1 MSSFWLAGNALP
13 ASLHTD
19 AVDTATTFSFAL
31 ASEAGPSDG
40 RTSLLSEP
48 VAQLDGDPVGA
59 LVHNNVL
66 WFDVA
71 MSRLCFQVEV

>member
-1 MSSFWLAGNALP
+1 MMHCLLHFTQTSLTPQPHSALR
-13 ASLHTD
+13 LHLKQGHR
-19 AVDTATTFSFAL
+19 TA
-31 ASEAGPSDG
+31 E
-40 RTSLLSEP
+40 TSLLPEP
-48 VAQLDGDPVGA
+48 VAQLDGDPAGA

>member
-1 MSSFWLAGNALP
+1 LIHCGYHHDALP

-19 AVDTATTFSFAL
+19 VIDTAATFSIAL

-59 LVHNNVL
+59 LVHHNVL

-71 MSRLCFQVEV
+71 MSSLCFQVEV

>member
-1 MSSFWLAGNALP
+1 MAKHFIRCLTISALRLP
-13 ASLHTD
+13 LKPGHR
-19 AVDTATTFSFAL
+19 TA
-31 ASEAGPSDG
+31 E
-40 RTSLLSEP
+40 TSLLSEP